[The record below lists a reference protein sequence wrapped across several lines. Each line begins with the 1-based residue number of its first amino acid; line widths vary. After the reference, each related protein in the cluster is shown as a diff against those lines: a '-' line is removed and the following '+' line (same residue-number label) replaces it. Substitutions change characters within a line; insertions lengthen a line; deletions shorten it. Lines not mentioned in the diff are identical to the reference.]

1 MDVVVVLVL
10 PAWSR
15 ALATTMA
22 FSDRLLIRL
31 RRARTPSLSLTVRV
45 LPPETIN
52 VFLAI
57 TRRPSFSVRLTRQLF
72 SVFGQVTRSVT
83 VPLRKTRSFR
93 GETDTR
99 GATRS
104 TVPTPDP
111 GAEAPDPGAG
121 APDPGEPGV
130 PPAPAEPP
138 PEPVEPPAVP
148 AADGTITV
156 IWAGLGSVPVAPTA
170 RTWKVCGPAARPV

>member
-15 ALATTMA
+15 ALATTVA
-22 FSDRLLIRL
+22 FSDRLAIRL
-31 RRARTPSLSLTVRV
+31 RRARTPSFSLNVRV
-45 LPPETIN
+45 LWPATVN
-52 VFLAI
+52 VFLVM
-57 TRRPSFSVRLTRQLF
+57 TRRPSFSVSLTRQLF

-83 VPLRKTRSFR
+83 VPLRETRSFR
-93 GETDTR
+93 GDTDTR

-104 TVPTPDP
+104 TVPTP
-111 GAEAPDPGAG
+111 GPGAG

-156 IWAGLGSVPVAPTA
+156 TWAGLGSVPVAATA